1 MRMFIITA
9 ILTAVFLA
17 CLPVQANAG
26 QAIYQQLH
34 ESTEMENRCM
44 ERIEYYSELVD
55 KFSEDGDD
63 PSWYKHQ
70 WCSEQLRDWESYC
83 NDEYV
88 E

>member
-17 CLPVQANAG
+17 CLPVKANAG

-34 ESTEMENRCM
+34 ESSEMENRCM